1 MKKFEKPRRVW
12 INCPST
18 LQPYHEFHGKVGI
31 AHTRF
36 NSLGNEET
44 VIYFTQGS
52 LLSMIID
59 PLYLETKNSQNNILQ
74 YGILENDDIKR

>member
-1 MKKFEKPRRVW
+1 MKKFKKPERVW

-18 LQPYHEFHGKVGI
+18 LKPYLDYHGGVGI
-31 AHTRF
+31 AHTTV

-44 VIYFTQGS
+44 VIYFTEGS
-52 LLSMIID
+52 LVSMIIN

-74 YGILENDDIKR
+74 YGKLKK